1 MNWGNKLL
9 VVFGV
14 FAGLMAYMTYQCFQ
28 VPVSLVSKEYYKDE
42 IKYQDVIDG
51 TNNANL
57 LSKEV
62 KLSKQNGQ
70 IVIQFPEEMKN
81 QPLKGSIL
89 FYAPANVK
97 YDKRFVLKVDEE
109 GKQSI
114 KIDQFQ
120 KGNYQ
125 VKIIWKT
132 QKSHYYNEQS
142 IAL

>member
-9 VVFGV
+9 LTFGV
-14 FAGLMAYMTYQCFQ
+14 FAILMAYMTYQCFQ
-28 VPVSLVSKEYYKDE
+28 VPVSLVSNEYYKDE

-62 KLSKQNGQ
+62 KLSKQDGQ
-70 IVIQFPEEMKN
+70 IIIQFPDEMKK
-81 QPLKGSIL
+81 QLLQGSIL
-89 FYAPANVK
+89 FYAPTNVK
-97 YDKRFVLKVDEE
+97 NDRRFALSVDEE
-109 GKQSI
+109 GKQII
-114 KIDQFQ
+114 KTDQFQ
-120 KGNYQ
+120 RGSYQ